1 METVLLVILPV
12 FGVIALGYGAAR
24 FGFMSAAATDAFFS
38 FVFSMALPA
47 LLVGAFA
54 GLDLPDE
61 IPWALWATYFIPMIS
76 LWVLG
81 FYIARATG
89 RPKKDSLVVGL
100 AGAQGNT
107 DFLGLPILLT
117 LFGTQAAAPLFLILL
132 LHLPVFAPFA
142 TIYLEHRSAHE
153 GAAQREAIR
162 NSLLGMARNP
172 VILALVIGLLI
183 ALSGVALP
191 AVLERGLGLLGQAT
205 IPCALFALGATLH
218 RYEIRRS
225 LGLAFSASAIKLAAF
240 PLFVWFLGAH
250 VFGLEALWLQVAV
263 ILAAMPT
270 GLFGAVLAIRY
281 EAAPGASSSAVV
293 LSTLLSLPSLF
304 VVLVLLGV

>member
-47 LLVGAFA
+47 LLIGAFA
-54 GLDLPDE
+54 GLELPDE
-61 IPWALWATYFIPMIS
+61 IPWGLWASYFIPMAS
-76 LWVLG
+76 LWMLG
-81 FYIARATG
+81 FCIARVSG
-89 RPKKDSLVVGL
+89 RPQKDSLVIGL

-117 LFGTQAAAPLFLILL
+117 LFGQQAGAPLFLILL
-132 LHLPVFAPFA
+132 LHLPFFVPVS
-142 TIYLEHRSAHE
+142 TIYLEHRSAHKGE
-153 GAAQREAIR
+153 AQRAAIR
-162 NSLLGMARNP
+162 ASLFGIARNP
-172 VILALVIGLLI
+172 VLIALVIGLLI
-183 ALSGVALP
+183 ALSGVTLP

-240 PLFVWFLGAH
+240 PLFVWFLGAQ
-250 VFGLEALWLQVAV
+250 VFALEELWLQVAV

-270 GLFGAVLAIRY
+270 GLFGAVLAMRY

-304 VVLVLLGV
+304 VVLLLLGV